1 MENVD
6 LGIWETV
13 RLGTDHGEEKGRA
26 ANDIF
31 LLGEVELQKIES
43 VCAH

>member
-13 RLGTDHGEEKGRA
+13 RLGTDQGEEKGRA
-26 ANDIF
+26 ANIF
-31 LLGEVELQKIES
+31 PLGDVELQKIES